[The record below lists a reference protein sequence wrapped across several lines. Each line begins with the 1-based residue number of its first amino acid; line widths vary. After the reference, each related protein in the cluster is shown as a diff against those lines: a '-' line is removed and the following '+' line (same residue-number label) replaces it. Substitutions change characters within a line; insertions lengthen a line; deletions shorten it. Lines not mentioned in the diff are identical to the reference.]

1 MNEKEIVKKLQKG
14 NLDAL
19 KELWENYSSHV
30 LNLSF
35 RMLLDRDLAEDL
47 LMDIFVQIP
56 DAIQNF
62 RGESSLST
70 WIYALTKNACLMK
83 IRKEKVHLRIE
94 KTQRNEIHESSFGE
108 SASESSRLAKD
119 SLFYGLSVLTQEQ
132 RSLLWLKDAEGFDL
146 KTLSQIFQA
155 PEGTL
160 KARLSRSRTQVR
172 DFLKQE
178 KSYA

>member
-1 MNEKEIVKKLQKG
+1 
-14 NLDAL
+14 
-19 KELWENYSSHV
+19 
-30 LNLSF
+30 
-35 RMLLDRDLAEDL
+35 MLLDRDLAEDI

-56 DAIQNF
+56 DATQNF

-108 SASESSRLAKD
+108 SASKSSRLAKD

-172 DFLKQE
+172 DFLKKE